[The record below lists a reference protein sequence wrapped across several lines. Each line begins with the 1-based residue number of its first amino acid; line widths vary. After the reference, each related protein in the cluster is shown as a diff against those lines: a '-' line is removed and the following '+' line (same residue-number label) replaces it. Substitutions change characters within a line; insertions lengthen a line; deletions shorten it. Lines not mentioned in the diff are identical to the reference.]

1 MVFSFRGIRAF
12 QILMAVSC
20 VPLIGGAALMLETS
34 RRGEG
39 WWLAL
44 PALLM
49 VVVGLFL
56 FSVALRLPSSFVG
69 LDLHRH
75 TLRIRLSPFL
85 DTTIPF
91 EQISSATVVH
101 RGWGWGL
108 GVRTNFREIALLTGW
123 GDCTQFALAEPI
135 GVWAI
140 PGVWR
145 LRSATLTVS
154 VRDPYLLA
162 AQFEDRAQSPQ

>member
-12 QILMAVSC
+12 QVLVAVSC
-20 VPLIGGAALMLETS
+20 VPLIGGAVLMLETW

-39 WWLAL
+39 WWLAF

-49 VVVGLFL
+49 ALVGLFL
-56 FSVALRLPSSFVG
+56 FSVALRLPASFVG
-69 LDLHRH
+69 LDAYRR

-85 DTTIPF
+85 DATIPF

-101 RGWGWGL
+101 RSWRWGL
-108 GVRTNFREIALLTGW
+108 GVRTNFREIALLTAW
-123 GDCTQFALAEPI
+123 GDCTRFSLAEPI

-140 PGVWR
+140 PGLWR
-145 LRSATLTVS
+145 LRSSALTVS

-162 AQFEDRAQSPQ
+162 AQFEDGAQSPQ